1 MSAFVLKLI
10 AVVSML
16 IDHAAYSLFLAG
28 VFTGKGYVYMR
39 AVGRIAFPIF
49 AYMIVNGFEKTHDVR
64 RYFSRLALFAVIS
77 QPVYRLAF
85 TAANYGAQALT
96 GGGITLSLTAANI
109 TAPCLAALIAA
120 AYLIFACRGR
130 VDLSLLWVCA
140 ALVLPYVR
148 LEVFGI
154 TLLGGKLNVFYTLA
168 IGLALIA
175 ALDALR
181 RARGGKGELFRALML
196 LLAALA
202 AALLLQ
208 KDRGLRLDGACA
220 HRSAVPRALAACVS
234 GGRHRAVVRV
244 RIRRHAVELVF
255 RALCHARRRAS
266 TALLRA
272 ARRAYARVLSCLPC
286 APWHILCAFFSGFAL
301 TLARNRCIFSP

>member
-148 LEVFGI
+148 LEVFGV

-181 RARGGKGELFRALML
+181 RARGGKGELFRALTL
-196 LLAALA
+196 LLAALS

-208 KDRGLRLDGACA
+208 KTADYGWMGLALIAA
-220 HRSAVPRALAACVS
+220 LYLARSRRVYQAGVIVLWCVFEYAVMQSSWFFALYAMLAAVPVLLYS
-234 GGRHRAVVRV
+234 GRLGARMRGFY
-244 RIRRHAVELVF
+244 LVYPVHLGIF
-255 RALCHARRRAS
+255 
-266 TALLRA
+266 
-272 ARRAYARVLSCLPC
+272 YVLSFLV
-286 APWHILCAFFSGFAL
+286 S
-301 TLARNRCIFSP
+301 R

>member
-1 MSAFVLKLI
+1 MSAFALKLI

-16 IDHAAYSLFLAG
+16 IDHAAYTLCLAG
-28 VFTGKGYVYMR
+28 EFSGRGYVCMR
-39 AVGRIAFPIF
+39 AVGRIAFPLF
-49 AYMIVNGFEKTHDVR
+49 AFMIVNGFEKTRDVR

-208 KDRGLRLDGACA
+208 KTADYGWMGLALIAA
-220 HRSAVPRALAACVS
+220 LYLARSRRVYQADVIVLWCVCEYAVMQSSWFFALYAMLAAVPVLLYS
-234 GGRHRAVVRV
+234 GRLGARMRGFY
-244 RIRRHAVELVF
+244 LVYPVHLGIF
-255 RALCHARRRAS
+255 
-266 TALLRA
+266 
-272 ARRAYARVLSCLPC
+272 YVLSFLV
-286 APWHILCAFFSGFAL
+286 S
-301 TLARNRCIFSP
+301 R

>member
-109 TAPCLAALIAA
+109 TASCLAALIAA
-120 AYLIFACRGR
+120 AYLIFACRER
-130 VDLSLLWVCA
+130 VELSLLWVCA

-208 KDRGLRLDGACA
+208 KTADYGWMGLALIAA
-220 HRSAVPRALAACVS
+220 LYLARSRRVYQAGVIVLWCVCEYAVMQSSWFFALYAMLAAVPVLLYS
-234 GGRHRAVVRV
+234 GRLGARMRGFY
-244 RIRRHAVELVF
+244 LVYPVHLGIF
-255 RALCHARRRAS
+255 
-266 TALLRA
+266 
-272 ARRAYARVLSCLPC
+272 YVLSFLV
-286 APWHILCAFFSGFAL
+286 S
-301 TLARNRCIFSP
+301 R

>member
-109 TAPCLAALIAA
+109 TTPCLAALIAA

-208 KDRGLRLDGACA
+208 KTADYGWMGLALIAA
-220 HRSAVPRALAACVS
+220 LYLARSRRVYQAGVIVLWCVCEYAVMQSSWFFALYAMLAAVPVLLYS
-234 GGRHRAVVRV
+234 GRLGARMRGFY
-244 RIRRHAVELVF
+244 LVYPVHLGIF
-255 RALCHARRRAS
+255 
-266 TALLRA
+266 
-272 ARRAYARVLSCLPC
+272 YVLSFLV
-286 APWHILCAFFSGFAL
+286 L
-301 TLARNRCIFSP
+301 

>member
-49 AYMIVNGFEKTHDVR
+49 AYMIVNGFEKTHDFR

-148 LEVFGI
+148 LEVFGV

-181 RARGGKGELFRALML
+181 RARGGKGELFRALTL
-196 LLAALA
+196 LLAALS

-208 KDRGLRLDGACA
+208 KTADYGWMGLALIAA
-220 HRSAVPRALAACVS
+220 LYLARSRRVYQAGVIVLWCVCEYAVMQSSWFFALYAMLAAVPVLLYS
-234 GGRHRAVVRV
+234 GRLGPRMRGFY
-244 RIRRHAVELVF
+244 LVYPVHLGIF
-255 RALCHARRRAS
+255 
-266 TALLRA
+266 
-272 ARRAYARVLSCLPC
+272 YVLSFLV
-286 APWHILCAFFSGFAL
+286 S
-301 TLARNRCIFSP
+301 R

>member
-28 VFTGKGYVYMR
+28 VFTGRGYVYMR

-109 TAPCLAALIAA
+109 TTPCLAALIAA

-140 ALVLPYVR
+140 ALMLPYVR
-148 LEVFGI
+148 LEVLGV

-208 KDRGLRLDGACA
+208 KTADYGWMGLALIAA
-220 HRSAVPRALAACVS
+220 LYLARSRRVYQAGIIVLWCVCEYAVMQSSWFFALYAMLAAVPVLLYS
-234 GGRHRAVVRV
+234 GRLGARMRGFY
-244 RIRRHAVELVF
+244 LVYPVHLGIF
-255 RALCHARRRAS
+255 
-266 TALLRA
+266 
-272 ARRAYARVLSCLPC
+272 YVLSFLV
-286 APWHILCAFFSGFAL
+286 S
-301 TLARNRCIFSP
+301 R

>member
-208 KDRGLRLDGACA
+208 KTADYGWMGRALIAALYLA
-220 HRSAVPRALAACVS
+220 RSRRVYQAGVIVLWCVCEYAVMQSSWFFALYAMLAAVPVLLYS
-234 GGRHRAVVRV
+234 GRLGARMRGFY
-244 RIRRHAVELVF
+244 LVYPVHLGIF
-255 RALCHARRRAS
+255 
-266 TALLRA
+266 
-272 ARRAYARVLSCLPC
+272 YVLSFLV
-286 APWHILCAFFSGFAL
+286 S
-301 TLARNRCIFSP
+301 R

>member
-10 AVVSML
+10 AVASML

-130 VDLSLLWVCA
+130 VDLSLLWVCT

-148 LEVFGI
+148 LEVFGV

-196 LLAALA
+196 LLAALS

-208 KDRGLRLDGACA
+208 KTADYGWMGLALIAA
-220 HRSAVPRALAACVS
+220 LYLARSRRVYQAGVIVLWCVFEYAVMQSSWFFALYAMLAAVPVLLYS
-234 GGRHRAVVRV
+234 GRLGARMRGFY
-244 RIRRHAVELVF
+244 LVYPVHLGIF
-255 RALCHARRRAS
+255 
-266 TALLRA
+266 
-272 ARRAYARVLSCLPC
+272 YVLSFLV
-286 APWHILCAFFSGFAL
+286 S
-301 TLARNRCIFSP
+301 R

>member
-208 KDRGLRLDGACA
+208 KTADYGWMGLALIAA
-220 HRSAVPRALAACVS
+220 LYLARSRRVYQAGVIVLWCVCEYAVMQLSWFFALYAMLAAVPVLLYS
-234 GGRHRAVVRV
+234 GRLGARMRGFY
-244 RIRRHAVELVF
+244 LVYPVHLGIF
-255 RALCHARRRAS
+255 
-266 TALLRA
+266 
-272 ARRAYARVLSCLPC
+272 YVLSFLV
-286 APWHILCAFFSGFAL
+286 S
-301 TLARNRCIFSP
+301 R

>member
-148 LEVFGI
+148 LEVFGV

-196 LLAALA
+196 LLAALS

-208 KDRGLRLDGACA
+208 KTADYSWMGLALIAA
-220 HRSAVPRALAACVS
+220 LYLARSRRVYQAGVIVLWCVCEYAVMQSSWFFALYAMLAAVPVLLYS
-234 GGRHRAVVRV
+234 GRLGARMRGFY
-244 RIRRHAVELVF
+244 LVYPVHLGIF
-255 RALCHARRRAS
+255 
-266 TALLRA
+266 
-272 ARRAYARVLSCLPC
+272 YVLSFLV
-286 APWHILCAFFSGFAL
+286 S
-301 TLARNRCIFSP
+301 R

>member
-85 TAANYGAQALT
+85 TAANCGAQALT

-208 KDRGLRLDGACA
+208 KTADYGWMGLALIAA
-220 HRSAVPRALAACVS
+220 LYLARSRRVYQAGVIVLWCVCEYAVMQSSWFFALYAMLAAVPVLLYS
-234 GGRHRAVVRV
+234 GRLGARMRGFY
-244 RIRRHAVELVF
+244 LVYPVHLGIF
-255 RALCHARRRAS
+255 
-266 TALLRA
+266 
-272 ARRAYARVLSCLPC
+272 YVLSFLV
-286 APWHILCAFFSGFAL
+286 S
-301 TLARNRCIFSP
+301 R

>member
-109 TAPCLAALIAA
+109 TTPCLAALIAA

-208 KDRGLRLDGACA
+208 KTADYGWMGLALIAA
-220 HRSAVPRALAACVS
+220 LYLARSRRVYQAGVIVLWCVCEYAVMQSSWFFALYAMLAAVPVLLYS
-234 GGRHRAVVRV
+234 GRLGARMRV
-244 RIRRHAVELVF
+244 FYLVYPVHLGIF
-255 RALCHARRRAS
+255 
-266 TALLRA
+266 
-272 ARRAYARVLSCLPC
+272 YVLSFLV
-286 APWHILCAFFSGFAL
+286 S
-301 TLARNRCIFSP
+301 R

>member
-148 LEVFGI
+148 LEVLGV

-196 LLAALA
+196 LLAALV

-208 KDRGLRLDGACA
+208 KTADYGWMGLALIAA
-220 HRSAVPRALAACVS
+220 LYLARSRRVYQAGVIVLWCVCEYAVMQSSWFFALYAMLAAVPVLLYS
-234 GGRHRAVVRV
+234 GRLGARMRGFY
-244 RIRRHAVELVF
+244 LVYPVHLGIF
-255 RALCHARRRAS
+255 
-266 TALLRA
+266 
-272 ARRAYARVLSCLPC
+272 YVLSFLV
-286 APWHILCAFFSGFAL
+286 S
-301 TLARNRCIFSP
+301 R

>member
-148 LEVFGI
+148 LEVLGV

-181 RARGGKGELFRALML
+181 RARGGKGELFRALMM
-196 LLAALA
+196 LLAALV

-208 KDRGLRLDGACA
+208 KAADYGWMGLALIAA
-220 HRSAVPRALAACVS
+220 LYLARSRRVYQAGVIVLWCVCEYAVMQSSWFFALYAMLAAVPVLLYS
-234 GGRHRAVVRV
+234 GRLGARMRGFY
-244 RIRRHAVELVF
+244 LVYPVHLGIF
-255 RALCHARRRAS
+255 
-266 TALLRA
+266 
-272 ARRAYARVLSCLPC
+272 YVLSFLV
-286 APWHILCAFFSGFAL
+286 S
-301 TLARNRCIFSP
+301 R

>member
-10 AVVSML
+10 AVASML

-28 VFTGKGYVYMR
+28 VFTGRGYVYMR

-130 VDLSLLWVCA
+130 VELSLLWVCA

-148 LEVFGI
+148 LEVFGV

-181 RARGGKGELFRALML
+181 RARGGKGELLCALML

-208 KDRGLRLDGACA
+208 KTADYGWMGLALCA
-220 HRSAVPRALAACVS
+220 ALYLARSRRVYQAGVIVLWCVCEYAVMQSSWFFALYAMLAAVPVLLYS
-234 GGRHRAVVRV
+234 GRLGARMRGFY
-244 RIRRHAVELVF
+244 LVYPVHLGIF
-255 RALCHARRRAS
+255 
-266 TALLRA
+266 
-272 ARRAYARVLSCLPC
+272 YVLSFLV
-286 APWHILCAFFSGFAL
+286 S
-301 TLARNRCIFSP
+301 R

>member
-181 RARGGKGELFRALML
+181 RARGDRRELFRALML
-196 LLAALA
+196 LLAALS

-208 KDRGLRLDGACA
+208 KSADYGWMGLALIAALYLARSRRVYQAGVIVLWCACEYA
-220 HRSAVPRALAACVS
+220 VMQSSWFFALYAMLAAVPVLLYS
-234 GGRHRAVVRV
+234 GRLGARMRGFY
-244 RIRRHAVELVF
+244 LVYPVHLGIF
-255 RALCHARRRAS
+255 
-266 TALLRA
+266 
-272 ARRAYARVLSCLPC
+272 YVLSFLV
-286 APWHILCAFFSGFAL
+286 S
-301 TLARNRCIFSP
+301 R

>member
-28 VFTGKGYVYMR
+28 VFTGRGYVYMR

-181 RARGGKGELFRALML
+181 RARGGKGKLFRALML

-208 KDRGLRLDGACA
+208 KTADYGWMGLALIAA
-220 HRSAVPRALAACVS
+220 LYLARSRRVYQAGVIVLWCVCEYAVMQSSWFFALYAMLAAVPVLLYS
-234 GGRHRAVVRV
+234 GRLGARMRGFY
-244 RIRRHAVELVF
+244 LVYPVHLGIF
-255 RALCHARRRAS
+255 
-266 TALLRA
+266 
-272 ARRAYARVLSCLPC
+272 YVLSFLV
-286 APWHILCAFFSGFAL
+286 S
-301 TLARNRCIFSP
+301 R

>member
-109 TAPCLAALIAA
+109 TTPCLAALIAA

-208 KDRGLRLDGACA
+208 KTADYGWMGLALIAA
-220 HRSAVPRALAACVS
+220 LYLARSRRVYQAGVIVLWCVCEYAVMQSSWFFALMPCS
-234 GGRHRAVVRV
+234 PPCQYCSTPGG
-244 RIRRHAVELVF
+244 
-255 RALCHARRRAS
+255 S
-266 TALLRA
+266 
-272 ARRAYARVLSCLPC
+272 ARVCAGFILST
-286 APWHILCAFFSGFAL
+286 LC
-301 TLARNRCIFSP
+301 TLAYFMCFLFWFRVDFGAE

>member
-28 VFTGKGYVYMR
+28 VFTGRGYVYMR

-130 VDLSLLWVCA
+130 VALSLLWVCA
-140 ALVLPYVR
+140 ALVLPFVR

-181 RARGGKGELFRALML
+181 RARGDRRELFRALML
-196 LLAALA
+196 LLAALS

-208 KDRGLRLDGACA
+208 KTADYGWMGLALIAA
-220 HRSAVPRALAACVS
+220 LYLARSRRVYQAGVIVLWCVCEYAVMQSSWFFALYAMLAAVPVLLYS
-234 GGRHRAVVRV
+234 GRLGARMRGFY
-244 RIRRHAVELVF
+244 LVYPVHLGIF
-255 RALCHARRRAS
+255 
-266 TALLRA
+266 
-272 ARRAYARVLSCLPC
+272 YVLSFLV
-286 APWHILCAFFSGFAL
+286 S
-301 TLARNRCIFSP
+301 R

>member
-1 MSAFVLKLI
+1 
-10 AVVSML
+10 
-16 IDHAAYSLFLAG
+16 
-28 VFTGKGYVYMR
+28 MR

-148 LEVFGI
+148 LEVFGV

-208 KDRGLRLDGACA
+208 KTADYGWMGLALIAA
-220 HRSAVPRALAACVS
+220 LYLARSRRVYQAGVIVLWCVCEYAVMQSSWFFALYAMLAAVPVLLYS
-234 GGRHRAVVRV
+234 GRLGARMRGFY
-244 RIRRHAVELVF
+244 LVYPVHLGIF
-255 RALCHARRRAS
+255 
-266 TALLRA
+266 
-272 ARRAYARVLSCLPC
+272 YVLSFLV
-286 APWHILCAFFSGFAL
+286 S
-301 TLARNRCIFSP
+301 R

>member
-96 GGGITLSLTAANI
+96 GGGITLSLTATNI

-148 LEVFGI
+148 LEVFGV

-181 RARGGKGELFRALML
+181 RARGGKGELFRALTL
-196 LLAALA
+196 LLAALS

-208 KDRGLRLDGACA
+208 KTADYGWMGLALIAA
-220 HRSAVPRALAACVS
+220 LYLARSRRVYQAGVIVLWCVCEYAVMQSSWFFALYAMLAAVPVLLYS
-234 GGRHRAVVRV
+234 GRLGPRMRGFY
-244 RIRRHAVELVF
+244 LVYPVHLGIF
-255 RALCHARRRAS
+255 
-266 TALLRA
+266 
-272 ARRAYARVLSCLPC
+272 YVLSFLV
-286 APWHILCAFFSGFAL
+286 S
-301 TLARNRCIFSP
+301 R

>member
-196 LLAALA
+196 LLAALS

-208 KDRGLRLDGACA
+208 KSADYGWMGLALIAA
-220 HRSAVPRALAACVS
+220 LYLARSRRVYQAGVIVLWCVFEYAVMQSSWFFALYAMLAAVPVLLYS
-234 GGRHRAVVRV
+234 GRLGARMRGFY
-244 RIRRHAVELVF
+244 LVYPVHLGIF
-255 RALCHARRRAS
+255 
-266 TALLRA
+266 
-272 ARRAYARVLSCLPC
+272 YVLSFLV
-286 APWHILCAFFSGFAL
+286 S
-301 TLARNRCIFSP
+301 R

>member
-28 VFTGKGYVYMR
+28 VFTGRGYVYMR

-130 VDLSLLWVCA
+130 VELSLLWVCA

-148 LEVFGI
+148 LEVFGV

-208 KDRGLRLDGACA
+208 KTADYGWMGLALIAA
-220 HRSAVPRALAACVS
+220 LYLARSRRVYQAGVIVLWCVCEYAVMQSSWFFALYAMLAAVPVLLYS
-234 GGRHRAVVRV
+234 GRLGARMRGFY
-244 RIRRHAVELVF
+244 LVYPVHLGIF
-255 RALCHARRRAS
+255 
-266 TALLRA
+266 
-272 ARRAYARVLSCLPC
+272 YVLSFLV
-286 APWHILCAFFSGFAL
+286 S
-301 TLARNRCIFSP
+301 R

>member
-28 VFTGKGYVYMR
+28 VFTGRGYVYMR

-148 LEVFGI
+148 LEVFGV

-196 LLAALA
+196 LLAALS

-208 KDRGLRLDGACA
+208 KTADYGWMGLALIAA
-220 HRSAVPRALAACVS
+220 LYLARSRRVYQADVIVLWCVCEYAVMQSSWFFALYAMLAAVPVLLYS
-234 GGRHRAVVRV
+234 GRLGARMRGFY
-244 RIRRHAVELVF
+244 LVYPVHLGIF
-255 RALCHARRRAS
+255 
-266 TALLRA
+266 
-272 ARRAYARVLSCLPC
+272 YVLSFLV
-286 APWHILCAFFSGFAL
+286 S
-301 TLARNRCIFSP
+301 R

>member
-120 AYLIFACRGR
+120 AYLIFACRWR

-154 TLLGGKLNVFYTLA
+154 TLLGGKLTVFYTLA

-208 KDRGLRLDGACA
+208 KTADYGWMGLALIAA
-220 HRSAVPRALAACVS
+220 LYLARSRRVYQAGVIVLWCVCEYAVMQSSWFFALYAMLAAVPVLLYS
-234 GGRHRAVVRV
+234 GRLGARMRGFY
-244 RIRRHAVELVF
+244 LVYPVHLGIF
-255 RALCHARRRAS
+255 
-266 TALLRA
+266 
-272 ARRAYARVLSCLPC
+272 YVLSFLV
-286 APWHILCAFFSGFAL
+286 S
-301 TLARNRCIFSP
+301 R

>member
-130 VDLSLLWVCA
+130 VDLSLFWVCA
-140 ALVLPYVR
+140 ALMLPYVR

-208 KDRGLRLDGACA
+208 KTADYGWMGLALIAA
-220 HRSAVPRALAACVS
+220 LYLARSRRVYQAGVIVLWCVCEYAVMQSSWFFALYAMLAAVPVLLYS
-234 GGRHRAVVRV
+234 GRLGARMRGFY
-244 RIRRHAVELVF
+244 LVYPVHLGIF
-255 RALCHARRRAS
+255 
-266 TALLRA
+266 
-272 ARRAYARVLSCLPC
+272 YVLSFLV
-286 APWHILCAFFSGFAL
+286 S
-301 TLARNRCIFSP
+301 R

>member
-109 TAPCLAALIAA
+109 TTPCLAALIAA

-196 LLAALA
+196 LAALA

-208 KDRGLRLDGACA
+208 KTADYGWMGLALIAA
-220 HRSAVPRALAACVS
+220 LYLARSRRVYQAGVIVLWCVCEYAVMQSSWFFALYAMLAAVPVLLYS
-234 GGRHRAVVRV
+234 GRLGARMRGFY
-244 RIRRHAVELVF
+244 LVYPVHLGIF
-255 RALCHARRRAS
+255 
-266 TALLRA
+266 
-272 ARRAYARVLSCLPC
+272 YVLSFLV
-286 APWHILCAFFSGFAL
+286 S
-301 TLARNRCIFSP
+301 R

>member
-10 AVVSML
+10 AVASML

-28 VFTGKGYVYMR
+28 VFTGRGYVYMR

-148 LEVFGI
+148 LEVFGV
-154 TLLGGKLNVFYTLA
+154 TLLGGKLNVFYMLA

-196 LLAALA
+196 LLAALS

-208 KDRGLRLDGACA
+208 KTADYGWMGLALIAA
-220 HRSAVPRALAACVS
+220 LYLARSRRVYQAGVIVLWCVFEYAVMQSSWFFALYAMLAAVPVLLYS
-234 GGRHRAVVRV
+234 GRLGARMRGFY
-244 RIRRHAVELVF
+244 LVYPVHLGIF
-255 RALCHARRRAS
+255 
-266 TALLRA
+266 
-272 ARRAYARVLSCLPC
+272 YVLSFLV
-286 APWHILCAFFSGFAL
+286 S
-301 TLARNRCIFSP
+301 R

>member
-1 MSAFVLKLI
+1 MSAFVVKLI

-16 IDHAAYSLFLAG
+16 IDHAAYSFFLAG

-208 KDRGLRLDGACA
+208 KTADYGWMGLALIAA
-220 HRSAVPRALAACVS
+220 LYLARSRRVYQAGVIVLWCVCEYAVMQSSWFFALYAMLAAVPVLLYS
-234 GGRHRAVVRV
+234 GQLGARMRGFS
-244 RIRRHAVELVF
+244 LVYPVHLGIF
-255 RALCHARRRAS
+255 
-266 TALLRA
+266 
-272 ARRAYARVLSCLPC
+272 YVLSFLV
-286 APWHILCAFFSGFAL
+286 S
-301 TLARNRCIFSP
+301 R

>member
-109 TAPCLAALIAA
+109 TTPCLAALIAA

-208 KDRGLRLDGACA
+208 KTADYGWTGLALIAA
-220 HRSAVPRALAACVS
+220 LYLARSRRVYQAGVIVLWCVCEYAVMQSSWFFALYAMLAAVPVLLYS
-234 GGRHRAVVRV
+234 GRLGARMRGFY
-244 RIRRHAVELVF
+244 LVYPVHLGIF
-255 RALCHARRRAS
+255 
-266 TALLRA
+266 
-272 ARRAYARVLSCLPC
+272 YVLSFLV
-286 APWHILCAFFSGFAL
+286 S
-301 TLARNRCIFSP
+301 R

>member
-1 MSAFVLKLI
+1 MSAFVVKLI

-16 IDHAAYSLFLAG
+16 IDHAAYSFFLAG

-130 VDLSLLWVCA
+130 VDLSLLWVGA
-140 ALVLPYVR
+140 ALVLPEEG
-148 LEVFGI
+148 LDGKKLFAAAAGI
-154 TLLGGKLNVFYTLA
+154 LNDPQRMETMSQNMAALGIPDATKRIYDTVMTLLK
-168 IGLALIA
+168 
-175 ALDALR
+175 
-181 RARGGKGELFRALML
+181 
-196 LLAALA
+196 
-202 AALLLQ
+202 
-208 KDRGLRLDGACA
+208 
-220 HRSAVPRALAACVS
+220 
-234 GGRHRAVVRV
+234 
-244 RIRRHAVELVF
+244 
-255 RALCHARRRAS
+255 
-266 TALLRA
+266 
-272 ARRAYARVLSCLPC
+272 
-286 APWHILCAFFSGFAL
+286 
-301 TLARNRCIFSP
+301 

>member
-148 LEVFGI
+148 LEVFGV

-181 RARGGKGELFRALML
+181 RARGDRRELFRALML
-196 LLAALA
+196 LLAALS

-208 KDRGLRLDGACA
+208 KSADYGWMGLALIAA
-220 HRSAVPRALAACVS
+220 LYLARSRRVYQAGVIVLWCVCEYAVMQSSWFFALYAILAAVPVLLYS
-234 GGRHRAVVRV
+234 GRLGARMRGFY
-244 RIRRHAVELVF
+244 LVYPVHLGIF
-255 RALCHARRRAS
+255 
-266 TALLRA
+266 
-272 ARRAYARVLSCLPC
+272 YVLSFLV
-286 APWHILCAFFSGFAL
+286 S
-301 TLARNRCIFSP
+301 R

>member
-28 VFTGKGYVYMR
+28 VFTGRGYVYMR

-130 VDLSLLWVCA
+130 VDLSRLWVCA

-148 LEVFGI
+148 LEVLGV

-208 KDRGLRLDGACA
+208 KTADYGWMGLALIAA
-220 HRSAVPRALAACVS
+220 LYLARSRRVYQAGVIVLWCVFEYAVMQSSWFFALYAMLAAVPVLLYS
-234 GGRHRAVVRV
+234 GRLGARMRGFY
-244 RIRRHAVELVF
+244 LVYPVHLGIF
-255 RALCHARRRAS
+255 
-266 TALLRA
+266 
-272 ARRAYARVLSCLPC
+272 YVLSFLV
-286 APWHILCAFFSGFAL
+286 S
-301 TLARNRCIFSP
+301 R

>member
-85 TAANYGAQALT
+85 SAANYGAQALT

-208 KDRGLRLDGACA
+208 KTADYGWMGLALIAA
-220 HRSAVPRALAACVS
+220 LYLARSRRVYQAGVIVLWCVCEYAVMQSSWFFALYAMLAAVPVLLYS
-234 GGRHRAVVRV
+234 GRLGARMRGFY
-244 RIRRHAVELVF
+244 LVYPVHLGIF
-255 RALCHARRRAS
+255 
-266 TALLRA
+266 
-272 ARRAYARVLSCLPC
+272 YVLSFLV
-286 APWHILCAFFSGFAL
+286 S
-301 TLARNRCIFSP
+301 R

>member
-10 AVVSML
+10 AVISML

-148 LEVFGI
+148 LEVLGV

-196 LLAALA
+196 LLAALS

-208 KDRGLRLDGACA
+208 KTADYSWMGLALIAA
-220 HRSAVPRALAACVS
+220 LYLARSRRVYQAGVIVLWCVCEYAVMQSSWFFALYAMLAAVPVLLYS
-234 GGRHRAVVRV
+234 GRLGARMRGFY
-244 RIRRHAVELVF
+244 LVYPVHLGIF
-255 RALCHARRRAS
+255 
-266 TALLRA
+266 
-272 ARRAYARVLSCLPC
+272 YVLSFLV
-286 APWHILCAFFSGFAL
+286 S
-301 TLARNRCIFSP
+301 R

>member
-28 VFTGKGYVYMR
+28 VFTGRGYVYMR

-148 LEVFGI
+148 LEVLGV

-208 KDRGLRLDGACA
+208 KTADYGWMGLALIAA
-220 HRSAVPRALAACVS
+220 LYLARSRRVYQAGVIVLWCVFEYAVMQSSWFFALYAMLAAVPVLLYS
-234 GGRHRAVVRV
+234 GRLGARMRGFY
-244 RIRRHAVELVF
+244 LVYPVHLGIF
-255 RALCHARRRAS
+255 
-266 TALLRA
+266 
-272 ARRAYARVLSCLPC
+272 YVLSFLV
-286 APWHILCAFFSGFAL
+286 S
-301 TLARNRCIFSP
+301 R

>member
-10 AVVSML
+10 AVASML

-28 VFTGKGYVYMR
+28 VFTGRGYVYMR

-130 VDLSLLWVCA
+130 VELSLLWVCA

-148 LEVFGI
+148 LEVFGV

-181 RARGGKGELFRALML
+181 RARGGKGELLCALML

-208 KDRGLRLDGACA
+208 KTADYGWMGLALCA
-220 HRSAVPRALAACVS
+220 ALYLARSRRVYQADVIVLWCVCEYAVMQSSWFFALYAMLAAVPVLLYS
-234 GGRHRAVVRV
+234 GRLGARMRGFY
-244 RIRRHAVELVF
+244 LVYPVHLGIF
-255 RALCHARRRAS
+255 
-266 TALLRA
+266 
-272 ARRAYARVLSCLPC
+272 YVLSFLV
-286 APWHILCAFFSGFAL
+286 S
-301 TLARNRCIFSP
+301 R

>member
-39 AVGRIAFPIF
+39 AVGRIAFPVF

-140 ALVLPYVR
+140 ALVLPYVC
-148 LEVFGI
+148 LEVFGV

-196 LLAALA
+196 LLTVLS

-208 KDRGLRLDGACA
+208 KTADYGWMGLALIAA
-220 HRSAVPRALAACVS
+220 LYLARSRRVYQAGVIVLWCVCEYAVMQSSWFFAFYAMLAAVPVLLYS
-234 GGRHRAVVRV
+234 GRLGARMRGFY
-244 RIRRHAVELVF
+244 LVYPVHLGIF
-255 RALCHARRRAS
+255 
-266 TALLRA
+266 
-272 ARRAYARVLSCLPC
+272 YVLSFLV
-286 APWHILCAFFSGFAL
+286 S
-301 TLARNRCIFSP
+301 R